1 MIKCGFMSERG
12 TRFPGVQ
19 ASSNLPNQHGIVT
32 LQNQEFIAGLKAKF
46 AEHRIVFWHDPDKR
60 FLEELGN
67 LELDNVTLLNMADQ
81 SQLAVKKR
89 IEIDEPEQQFLLWFP
104 YDVPP
109 RELDWLLDIRLYST
123 EFHAD
128 FAAITL
134 NTLGIPQLGLREHIQ
149 HRKAFFSNSK
159 RLAAL
164 KGLVTEQEN
173 EASLDKKMVAVIAG
187 VKTAKTE
194 EILFSLI
201 TQYVNQ
207 QKDDDSDLENT
218 LAMLKRH
225 DLEDVLWAILN
236 QEMGYQAEHPS
247 LENLIL
253 KLFCTDLSAQA
264 DPQKREWLEKNVLT
278 TPSGRASALAFMV
291 TWRADRRYKEA
302 YDYCAQQMQDALRP
316 EDQYRLSSPYDL
328 HECETT
334 LSIEQ
339 TVIHALVTQLLEES
353 TTLDREAF
361 KKLLSERQS
370 KYWCQTR
377 QEYCAIYD
385 ALRQAERLL
394 NLRNRHID
402 GFHYQDSATF
412 WKAYC
417 EELFRFD
424 QAYRLFNEYALLVH
438 SKGAMILKS
447 LDDYIEALY
456 SNWYLAELSR
466 SWNKVLEAENRMQE
480 WRIAGVPRQQNF
492 YNEVVKPQFNNQQ
505 IKRVFVI
512 ISDAL
517 RYEVAEELGNQINT
531 EKRFTAEL
539 RSQLGVLPSYTQ
551 LGMAALLPHDEMC
564 YQPGNGDIVY
574 ADGLSTSGTPNRDSI
589 LKKYKG
595 MAVKSDDLLKWKNQ
609 EGRDLI
615 RDYEVVYIW
624 HNTIDAMGD
633 SASTEEKTFEA
644 CRNAVVELKDLV
656 TRVINRL
663 HGTRIIVTADHGFL
677 FQQQPLSGQDKTTL
691 QIKPDNTIKNHKRFI
706 IGHQL
711 PADDFCWKGKVA
723 DTAGVSDNSEF
734 LIPKGIQRFHF
745 SGGARFVHGGAMLQE
760 VCVPVLQVKAL
771 QKTAAEKQPQRR
783 PVDIVNYHPLI
794 KLVNN
799 IDKVSLLQ
807 THPVGELYEPRTL
820 NIFIVDN
827 ANNVV
832 SGKERICFD
841 SDNNTME
848 KRVRDVTLKLIG
860 ANFNRRNEYWLI
872 LEDAQTETG
881 YQKYP
886 VIIDLAFQDDFF

>member
-1 MIKCGFMSERG
+1 M
-12 TRFPGVQ
+12 
-19 ASSNLPNQHGIVT
+19 
-32 LQNQEFIAGLKAKF
+32 QNQEFIAGLKAKF

-67 LELDNVTLLNMADQ
+67 LELENVTLLDMTDQ

-104 YDVPP
+104 HDVPTK
-109 RELDWLLDIRLYST
+109 EFDWLLDIRLYST

-149 HRKAFFSNSK
+149 RRKAFFSTK
-159 RLAAL
+159 RLSAL

-173 EASLDKKMVAVIAG
+173 EASLNKKMVAVIAG

-225 DLEDVLWAILN
+225 DLDSVLWDILN

-339 TVIHALVTQLLEES
+339 TIIHALVTQLLEES

-370 KYWCQTR
+370 KYWCQT
-377 QEYCAIYD
+377 QPEYYAIYD

-480 WRIAGVPRQQNF
+480 WLIAGIPRQQNF
-492 YNEVVKPQFNNQQ
+492 YNEVVKPQFNNPQ

-551 LGMAALLPHDEMC
+551 LGMAALLPHDEIC

-574 ADGLSTSGTPNRDSI
+574 ADGLSTSGTPNRDTI

-609 EGRDLI
+609 QGRDLI
-615 RDYEVVYIW
+615 RDYEIVYIW

-783 PVDIVNYHPLI
+783 PVDIVKHHPLI

-807 THPVGELYEPRTL
+807 TDPVGELFEPRTL

-841 SDNNTME
+841 SDNDAME
-848 KRVRDVTLKLIG
+848 KRIRDVTLKLIG

>member
-1 MIKCGFMSERG
+1 M
-12 TRFPGVQ
+12 
-19 ASSNLPNQHGIVT
+19 
-32 LQNQEFIAGLKAKF
+32 QNQEFIAGLKAKF

-67 LELDNVTLLNMADQ
+67 LELENVTLLDMTDQ

-104 YDVPP
+104 HDAPP
-109 RELDWLLDIRLYST
+109 KEFDWLLDIRLYST

-149 HRKAFFSNSK
+149 RRKAFFSIK
-159 RLAAL
+159 RLSAL

-201 TQYVNQ
+201 TQYINQ

-225 DLEDVLWAILN
+225 DLEGVLWDILN
-236 QEMGYQAEHPS
+236 QEMGYQAEHPT

-264 DPQKREWLEKNVLT
+264 DPQKREWLEKNVLV

-339 TVIHALVTQLLEES
+339 TIIHALVTQLLEES

-466 SWNKVLEAENRMQE
+466 SWNKVLETENRMQE

-492 YNEVVKPQFNNQQ
+492 YNEVVKPQFNNPQ

-551 LGMAALLPHDEMC
+551 LGMAALLPHDEIC
-564 YQPGNGDIVY
+564 YQAGNGDIVY
-574 ADGLSTSGTPNRDSI
+574 ADGLSTSGTPNRDTI

-609 EGRDLI
+609 QGRDLI

-783 PVDIVNYHPLI
+783 PVDIVKHHPLI

-807 THPVGELYEPRTL
+807 TDPVGELFEPRTL

-841 SDNNTME
+841 SDNDAME
-848 KRVRDVTLKLIG
+848 KRIRDVTLKLIG

>member
-1 MIKCGFMSERG
+1 M
-12 TRFPGVQ
+12 
-19 ASSNLPNQHGIVT
+19 T

-60 FLEELGN
+60 FLEELDN
-67 LELDNVTLLNMADQ
+67 LELENVTLLDMTDQ

-104 YDVPP
+104 HDAPP
-109 RELDWLLDIRLYST
+109 KEFDWLLDIRLYST

-149 HRKAFFSNSK
+149 LRKAFFSTK
-159 RLAAL
+159 RLSAL

-225 DLEDVLWAILN
+225 DLEGVLWDILN
-236 QEMGYQAEHPS
+236 QEMGYQAEHPT

-264 DPQKREWLEKNVLT
+264 DPQKREWLEKNVLA

-339 TVIHALVTQLLEES
+339 TIIHALVTQLLEES

-466 SWNKVLEAENRMQE
+466 SWNKVLETENRMQE

-492 YNEVVKPQFNNQQ
+492 YNEVVKPQFNNPQ

-551 LGMAALLPHDEMC
+551 LGMAALLPHDEIC
-564 YQPGNGDIVY
+564 YQPGSGDIVY
-574 ADGLSTSGTPNRDSI
+574 ADGLSTSGTPNRDTI

-609 EGRDLI
+609 QGRDLI

-783 PVDIVNYHPLI
+783 PVDIVKHHPLI

>member
-1 MIKCGFMSERG
+1 M
-12 TRFPGVQ
+12 
-19 ASSNLPNQHGIVT
+19 T

-60 FLEELGN
+60 FLEELDN
-67 LELDNVTLLNMADQ
+67 LELENVTLLDMTDQ

-104 YDVPP
+104 HDAPP
-109 RELDWLLDIRLYST
+109 KEFDWLLDIRLYST

-149 HRKAFFSNSK
+149 RRKAFFSTK
-159 RLAAL
+159 RLSAL

-225 DLEDVLWAILN
+225 DLEGVLWDILN
-236 QEMGYQAEHPS
+236 QEMGYQAEHPT

-264 DPQKREWLEKNVLT
+264 DPQKREWLEKNVLA

-339 TVIHALVTQLLEES
+339 TIIHALVTQLLEES

-412 WKAYC
+412 WNAYC

-466 SWNKVLEAENRMQE
+466 SWNKVLETENRMQE

-492 YNEVVKPQFNNQQ
+492 YNEVVKPQFNNPQ

-551 LGMAALLPHDEMC
+551 LGMAALLPHDEIC
-564 YQPGNGDIVY
+564 YQPGSGDIVY
-574 ADGLSTSGTPNRDSI
+574 ADGLSTSGTPNRDTI

-609 EGRDLI
+609 QGRDLI

-783 PVDIVNYHPLI
+783 PVDIVKHHPLI

>member
-1 MIKCGFMSERG
+1 M
-12 TRFPGVQ
+12 
-19 ASSNLPNQHGIVT
+19 
-32 LQNQEFIAGLKAKF
+32 QNQEFIAGLKAKF

-480 WRIAGVPRQQNF
+480 WRIAGIPRQQNF
-492 YNEVVKPQFNNQQ
+492 YNEVVKPQFNNPQ

-551 LGMAALLPHDEMC
+551 LGMAALLPHDEIC

-574 ADGLSTSGTPNRDSI
+574 ADGLSTSGTPNRDTI

-609 EGRDLI
+609 QGRDLI
-615 RDYEVVYIW
+615 RDYEIVYIW

>member
-1 MIKCGFMSERG
+1 M
-12 TRFPGVQ
+12 
-19 ASSNLPNQHGIVT
+19 T

-60 FLEELGN
+60 FLEELDN
-67 LELDNVTLLNMADQ
+67 LELENVTLLDMTDQ

-104 YDVPP
+104 HDAPP
-109 RELDWLLDIRLYST
+109 KEFDWLLDIRLYST

-149 HRKAFFSNSK
+149 RRKAFFSTK
-159 RLAAL
+159 RLSAL

-225 DLEDVLWAILN
+225 DLEGVLWDILN
-236 QEMGYQAEHPS
+236 QEMGYQAEHPT

-253 KLFCTDLSAQA
+253 KLFCTDLSVQA
-264 DPQKREWLEKNVLT
+264 DPQKREWLEKNVLA

-339 TVIHALVTQLLEES
+339 TIIHALVTQLLEES

-466 SWNKVLEAENRMQE
+466 SWNKVLETENRMQE

-492 YNEVVKPQFNNQQ
+492 YNEVVKPQFNNPQ

-551 LGMAALLPHDEMC
+551 LGMAALLPHDEIC
-564 YQPGNGDIVY
+564 YQPGSGDIVY
-574 ADGLSTSGTPNRDSI
+574 ADGLSTSGTPNRDTI

-609 EGRDLI
+609 QGRDLI

-783 PVDIVNYHPLI
+783 PVDIVKHHPLI

>member
-1 MIKCGFMSERG
+1 M
-12 TRFPGVQ
+12 
-19 ASSNLPNQHGIVT
+19 
-32 LQNQEFIAGLKAKF
+32 QNQEFIAGLKAKF

-60 FLEELGN
+60 FLEELDN
-67 LELDNVTLLNMADQ
+67 LELENDTLLDMTAQ

-104 YDVPP
+104 HDAPP
-109 RELDWLLDIRLYST
+109 KEFDWLLDIRLYST

-149 HRKAFFSNSK
+149 RRKAFFSTK
-159 RLAAL
+159 RLSAL

-225 DLEDVLWAILN
+225 DLEGVLWDILN
-236 QEMGYQAEHPS
+236 QEMGYQAEHPT

-264 DPQKREWLEKNVLT
+264 DPQKREWLEKNVLA

-339 TVIHALVTQLLEES
+339 TIIHALVTQLLEES

-466 SWNKVLEAENRMQE
+466 SWNKVLETENRMQE

-492 YNEVVKPQFNNQQ
+492 YNEVVKPQFNNPQ

-551 LGMAALLPHDEMC
+551 LGMAALLPHDEIC
-564 YQPGNGDIVY
+564 YQPGSGDIVY
-574 ADGLSTSGTPNRDSI
+574 ADGLSTSGTPNRDTI

-609 EGRDLI
+609 QGRDLI

-783 PVDIVNYHPLI
+783 PVDIVKHHPLI

>member
-1 MIKCGFMSERG
+1 MPERG

-19 ASSNLPNQHGIVT
+19 ASSNIQNQHGIVT

-60 FLEELGN
+60 FLEELDN
-67 LELDNVTLLNMADQ
+67 LELENVTLLDMTDQ

-104 YDVPP
+104 HDVPP
-109 RELDWLLDIRLYST
+109 KEFDWLLDIRLYST

-149 HRKAFFSNSK
+149 RRKAFFSTK
-159 RLAAL
+159 RLSAL

-225 DLEDVLWAILN
+225 DLEGVLWDILN

-291 TWRADRRYKEA
+291 TWRADRRYKDA

-339 TVIHALVTQLLEES
+339 TIIHALVTQLLEES

-377 QEYCAIYD
+377 QEYYAIYD

-402 GFHYQDSATF
+402 GFHYKDSATF

-480 WRIAGVPRQQNF
+480 WRIADVPRQQNF
-492 YNEVVKPQFNNQQ
+492 YNEVVKPQFNNPQ

-551 LGMAALLPHDEMC
+551 LGMAALLPHDEIC

-574 ADGLSTSGTPNRDSI
+574 ADGLSTSGTPNRDTI

-609 EGRDLI
+609 QGRDLI

>member
-1 MIKCGFMSERG
+1 M
-12 TRFPGVQ
+12 
-19 ASSNLPNQHGIVT
+19 
-32 LQNQEFIAGLKAKF
+32 QNQEFIAGLKAKF

-60 FLEELGN
+60 FLEELDN
-67 LELDNVTLLNMADQ
+67 LELENVTLLDMTDQ

-104 YDVPP
+104 HDAPP
-109 RELDWLLDIRLYST
+109 KEFDWLLDIRLYST

-149 HRKAFFSNSK
+149 RRKAFFSTK
-159 RLAAL
+159 RLSAL

-225 DLEDVLWAILN
+225 DLEGVLWDILN
-236 QEMGYQAEHPS
+236 QEMGYQAEHPT

-264 DPQKREWLEKNVLT
+264 DPQKREWLEKNVLA

-339 TVIHALVTQLLEES
+339 TIIHALVTQLLEES

-438 SKGAMILKS
+438 SKGAMSLKS

-466 SWNKVLEAENRMQE
+466 SWNKVLETENRMQE

-492 YNEVVKPQFNNQQ
+492 YNEVVKPQFNNPQ

-551 LGMAALLPHDEMC
+551 LGMAALLPHDEIC
-564 YQPGNGDIVY
+564 YQPGSGDIVY
-574 ADGLSTSGTPNRDSI
+574 ADGLSTSGTPNRDTI

-609 EGRDLI
+609 QGRDLI

-783 PVDIVNYHPLI
+783 PVDIVKHHPLI

>member
-1 MIKCGFMSERG
+1 M
-12 TRFPGVQ
+12 
-19 ASSNLPNQHGIVT
+19 
-32 LQNQEFIAGLKAKF
+32 QNQEFIAGLKAKF

-60 FLEELGN
+60 FLEELDN
-67 LELDNVTLLNMADQ
+67 LELENVTLLDMTDQ

-104 YDVPP
+104 HDAPP
-109 RELDWLLDIRLYST
+109 KEFDWLLDIRLYST

-149 HRKAFFSNSK
+149 RRKAFFSTK
-159 RLAAL
+159 RLSAL

-225 DLEDVLWAILN
+225 DLEGVLWDILN
-236 QEMGYQAEHPS
+236 QEMGYQAEHPT

-264 DPQKREWLEKNVLT
+264 DPQKREWLEKNVLA

-339 TVIHALVTQLLEES
+339 TIIHALVTQLLEES

-466 SWNKVLEAENRMQE
+466 SWNKVLETENRMQE

-492 YNEVVKPQFNNQQ
+492 YNEVVKPQFNNPQ

-551 LGMAALLPHDEMC
+551 LGMAALLPHDEIC
-564 YQPGNGDIVY
+564 YQPGSGDIVY
-574 ADGLSTSGTPNRDSI
+574 ADGLSTSGTPNRDTI

-609 EGRDLI
+609 QGRDLI

-783 PVDIVNYHPLI
+783 PVDIVKHHPLI

-848 KRVRDVTLKLIG
+848 KRVRDVMLKLIG

>member
-1 MIKCGFMSERG
+1 M
-12 TRFPGVQ
+12 
-19 ASSNLPNQHGIVT
+19 T

-60 FLEELGN
+60 FLEELDN
-67 LELDNVTLLNMADQ
+67 LELENVTLLDMTDQ

-104 YDVPP
+104 HDAPP
-109 RELDWLLDIRLYST
+109 KEFDWLLDIRLYST

-149 HRKAFFSNSK
+149 RRKAFFSTK
-159 RLAAL
+159 RLSAL

-225 DLEDVLWAILN
+225 DLEGVLWDILN
-236 QEMGYQAEHPS
+236 QEMGYQAEHPT

-264 DPQKREWLEKNVLT
+264 DPQKREWLEKNVLA

-339 TVIHALVTQLLEES
+339 TIIHALVTQLLEES

-466 SWNKVLEAENRMQE
+466 SWNKVLETENRMQE

-492 YNEVVKPQFNNQQ
+492 YNEVVKPQFNNPQ

-551 LGMAALLPHDEMC
+551 LGMAALLPHDEIC
-564 YQPGNGDIVY
+564 YQPGSGDIVY
-574 ADGLSTSGTPNRDSI
+574 ADGLSTSGTPNRDTI

-609 EGRDLI
+609 QGRDLI

-723 DTAGVSDNSEF
+723 DTAGVSDSSEF

-783 PVDIVNYHPLI
+783 PVDIVKHHPLI

-807 THPVGELYEPRTL
+807 TDPVGELFEPRTL

-841 SDNNTME
+841 SDNDAME
-848 KRVRDVTLKLIG
+848 KRIRDVTLKLIG

-881 YQKYP
+881 YQKYS

>member
-1 MIKCGFMSERG
+1 M
-12 TRFPGVQ
+12 
-19 ASSNLPNQHGIVT
+19 T

-60 FLEELGN
+60 FLEELDN
-67 LELDNVTLLNMADQ
+67 LELENVTLLDMTDQ

-104 YDVPP
+104 HDAPP
-109 RELDWLLDIRLYST
+109 KEFDWLLDIRLYST

-149 HRKAFFSNSK
+149 RRKAFFSTK
-159 RLAAL
+159 RLSAL

-225 DLEDVLWAILN
+225 DLEGVLWDILN
-236 QEMGYQAEHPS
+236 QEMGYQAEHPT

-264 DPQKREWLEKNVLT
+264 DPQKREWLEKNVLA

-339 TVIHALVTQLLEES
+339 TIIHALVTQLLEES

-466 SWNKVLEAENRMQE
+466 SWNKVLETENRMQE

-492 YNEVVKPQFNNQQ
+492 YNEVVKPQFNNPQ

-551 LGMAALLPHDEMC
+551 LGMAALLPHDEIC
-564 YQPGNGDIVY
+564 YQPGSGDIVY
-574 ADGLSTSGTPNRDSI
+574 ADGLSTSGTPNRDTI

-609 EGRDLI
+609 QGRDLI

-644 CRNAVVELKDLV
+644 CRNAVVELEDLV

-783 PVDIVNYHPLI
+783 PVDIVKHHPLI

>member
-1 MIKCGFMSERG
+1 M
-12 TRFPGVQ
+12 
-19 ASSNLPNQHGIVT
+19 T

-60 FLEELGN
+60 FLEELDN
-67 LELDNVTLLNMADQ
+67 LELENVTLLDMTDQ

-104 YDVPP
+104 HDAPP
-109 RELDWLLDIRLYST
+109 KEFDWLLDIRLYST
-123 EFHAD
+123 VFHAD

-149 HRKAFFSNSK
+149 RRKAFFSTK
-159 RLAAL
+159 RLSAL

-225 DLEDVLWAILN
+225 DLEGVLWDILN
-236 QEMGYQAEHPS
+236 QEMGYQAEHPT

-264 DPQKREWLEKNVLT
+264 DPQKREWLEKNVLA

-339 TVIHALVTQLLEES
+339 TIIHALVTQLLEES

-466 SWNKVLEAENRMQE
+466 SWNKVLETENRMQE

-492 YNEVVKPQFNNQQ
+492 YNEVVKPQFNNPQ

-551 LGMAALLPHDEMC
+551 LGMAALLPHDEIC
-564 YQPGNGDIVY
+564 YQPGSGDIVY
-574 ADGLSTSGTPNRDSI
+574 ADGLSTSGTPNRDTI

-609 EGRDLI
+609 QGRDLI

-783 PVDIVNYHPLI
+783 PVDIVKHHPLI

>member
-1 MIKCGFMSERG
+1 M
-12 TRFPGVQ
+12 
-19 ASSNLPNQHGIVT
+19 T

-60 FLEELGN
+60 FLEELDN
-67 LELDNVTLLNMADQ
+67 LELENVTLLDMTDQ

-104 YDVPP
+104 HDAPP
-109 RELDWLLDIRLYST
+109 KEFDWLLDIRLYST

-149 HRKAFFSNSK
+149 RRKAFFSTK
-159 RLAAL
+159 RLSAL

-225 DLEDVLWAILN
+225 DLEGVLWDILN
-236 QEMGYQAEHPS
+236 QEMGYQAEHPT

-264 DPQKREWLEKNVLT
+264 DPQKREWLEKNVLA

-339 TVIHALVTQLLEES
+339 TIIHALVTQLLEES
-353 TTLDREAF
+353 TTLDCEAF

-466 SWNKVLEAENRMQE
+466 SWNKVLETENRMQE

-492 YNEVVKPQFNNQQ
+492 YNEVVKPQFNNPQ

-551 LGMAALLPHDEMC
+551 LGMAALLPHDEIC
-564 YQPGNGDIVY
+564 YQPGSGDIVY
-574 ADGLSTSGTPNRDSI
+574 ADGLSTSGTPNRDTI

-609 EGRDLI
+609 QGRDLI

-723 DTAGVSDNSEF
+723 DTAGVSDSSEF

-783 PVDIVNYHPLI
+783 PVDIVKHHPLI

-807 THPVGELYEPRTL
+807 TDPVGELFEPRTL

-841 SDNNTME
+841 SDNDAME
-848 KRVRDVTLKLIG
+848 KRIRDVTLKLIG

>member
-1 MIKCGFMSERG
+1 M
-12 TRFPGVQ
+12 
-19 ASSNLPNQHGIVT
+19 
-32 LQNQEFIAGLKAKF
+32 QNQEFIAGLKAKF

-60 FLEELGN
+60 FLEELDN
-67 LELDNVTLLNMADQ
+67 LELENVTLLDMTDQ

-104 YDVPP
+104 HDAPP
-109 RELDWLLDIRLYST
+109 KEFDWLLDIRLYST

-149 HRKAFFSNSK
+149 RRKAFFSTK
-159 RLAAL
+159 RLSAL

-225 DLEDVLWAILN
+225 DLEGVLWDILN
-236 QEMGYQAEHPS
+236 QEMGYQAEHPT

-264 DPQKREWLEKNVLT
+264 DPQKREWLEKNVLA

-339 TVIHALVTQLLEES
+339 TIIHALVTQLLEES

-385 ALRQAERLL
+385 ALRQAEQLL

-466 SWNKVLEAENRMQE
+466 SWNKVLETENRMQE

-492 YNEVVKPQFNNQQ
+492 YNEVVKPQFNNPQ

-551 LGMAALLPHDEMC
+551 LGMAALLPHDEIC
-564 YQPGNGDIVY
+564 YQPGSGDIVY
-574 ADGLSTSGTPNRDSI
+574 ADGLSTSGTPNRDTI

-609 EGRDLI
+609 QGRDLI

-783 PVDIVNYHPLI
+783 PVDIVKHHPLI

>member
-1 MIKCGFMSERG
+1 M
-12 TRFPGVQ
+12 
-19 ASSNLPNQHGIVT
+19 
-32 LQNQEFIAGLKAKF
+32 QNQEFIAGLKAKF

-60 FLEELGN
+60 FLEELDN
-67 LELDNVTLLNMADQ
+67 LELENVTLLDMTDQ

-104 YDVPP
+104 HDAPP
-109 RELDWLLDIRLYST
+109 KEFDWLLDIRLYST

-149 HRKAFFSNSK
+149 RRKAFFSTK
-159 RLAAL
+159 RLSAL

-225 DLEDVLWAILN
+225 DLEGVLWDILN
-236 QEMGYQAEHPS
+236 QEMGYQAEHPT

-264 DPQKREWLEKNVLT
+264 DPQKREWLEKNVLA

-339 TVIHALVTQLLEES
+339 TIIHALVTQLLEES

-438 SKGAMILKS
+438 SKGAMILKI

-466 SWNKVLEAENRMQE
+466 SWNKVLETENRMQE

-492 YNEVVKPQFNNQQ
+492 YNEVVKPQFNNPQ

-551 LGMAALLPHDEMC
+551 LGMAALLPHDEIC
-564 YQPGNGDIVY
+564 YQPGSGDIVY
-574 ADGLSTSGTPNRDSI
+574 ADGLSTSGTPNRDTI

-609 EGRDLI
+609 QGRDLI

-783 PVDIVNYHPLI
+783 PVDIVKHHPLI

>member
-1 MIKCGFMSERG
+1 
-12 TRFPGVQ
+12 
-19 ASSNLPNQHGIVT
+19 
-32 LQNQEFIAGLKAKF
+32 F

-60 FLEELGN
+60 FLEELDN
-67 LELDNVTLLNMADQ
+67 LELENVTLLDMTDQ

-104 YDVPP
+104 HDAPP
-109 RELDWLLDIRLYST
+109 KEFDWLLDIRLYST

-149 HRKAFFSNSK
+149 RRKAFFSTK
-159 RLAAL
+159 RLSAL

-225 DLEDVLWAILN
+225 DLEGVLWDILN
-236 QEMGYQAEHPS
+236 QEMGYQAEHPT

-264 DPQKREWLEKNVLT
+264 DPQKREWLEKNVLA

-339 TVIHALVTQLLEES
+339 TIIHALVTQLLEES

-466 SWNKVLEAENRMQE
+466 SWNKVLETENRMQE

-492 YNEVVKPQFNNQQ
+492 YNEVVKPQFNNPQ

-551 LGMAALLPHDEMC
+551 LGMAALLPHDEIC
-564 YQPGNGDIVY
+564 YQPGSGDIVY
-574 ADGLSTSGTPNRDSI
+574 ADGLSTSGTPNRDTI

-609 EGRDLI
+609 QGRDLI

-783 PVDIVNYHPLI
+783 PVDIVKHHPLI

-860 ANFNRRNEYWLI
+860 
-872 LEDAQTETG
+872 
-881 YQKYP
+881 
-886 VIIDLAFQDDFF
+886 

>member
-1 MIKCGFMSERG
+1 M
-12 TRFPGVQ
+12 
-19 ASSNLPNQHGIVT
+19 T

-60 FLEELGN
+60 FLEELDN
-67 LELDNVTLLNMADQ
+67 LELENVTLLDMTDQ

-104 YDVPP
+104 HDAPP
-109 RELDWLLDIRLYST
+109 KEFDWLLDIRLYST

-149 HRKAFFSNSK
+149 RRKAFFSTK
-159 RLAAL
+159 RLSAL

-225 DLEDVLWAILN
+225 DLEGVLWDILN
-236 QEMGYQAEHPS
+236 QEMGYQAEHPT

-264 DPQKREWLEKNVLT
+264 DPQKREWLEKNVLA

-339 TVIHALVTQLLEES
+339 TIIHALVTQLLEES

-466 SWNKVLEAENRMQE
+466 SWNKVLETENRMQE

-492 YNEVVKPQFNNQQ
+492 YNEVVKPQFNNPQ

-517 RYEVAEELGNQINT
+517 RYEVAEELGNQIDT

-551 LGMAALLPHDEMC
+551 LGMAALLPHDEIC
-564 YQPGNGDIVY
+564 YQPGSGDIVY
-574 ADGLSTSGTPNRDSI
+574 ADGLSTSGTPNRDTI

-609 EGRDLI
+609 QGRDLI

-783 PVDIVNYHPLI
+783 PVDIVKHHPLI

>member
-1 MIKCGFMSERG
+1 M
-12 TRFPGVQ
+12 
-19 ASSNLPNQHGIVT
+19 T
-32 LQNQEFIAGLKAKF
+32 LQNQEVIAGLKAKF

-60 FLEELGN
+60 FLEELDN
-67 LELDNVTLLNMADQ
+67 LELENVTLLDMTDQ

-104 YDVPP
+104 HDAPP
-109 RELDWLLDIRLYST
+109 KEFDWLLDIRLYST

-149 HRKAFFSNSK
+149 RRKAFFSTK
-159 RLAAL
+159 RLSAL

-225 DLEDVLWAILN
+225 DLEGVLWDILN
-236 QEMGYQAEHPS
+236 QEMGYQAEHPT

-264 DPQKREWLEKNVLT
+264 DPQKREWLEKNVLA

-339 TVIHALVTQLLEES
+339 TIIHALVTQLLEES

-466 SWNKVLEAENRMQE
+466 SWNKVLETENRMQE

-492 YNEVVKPQFNNQQ
+492 YNEVVKPQFNNPQ

-551 LGMAALLPHDEMC
+551 LGMAALLPHDEIC
-564 YQPGNGDIVY
+564 YQPGSGDIVY
-574 ADGLSTSGTPNRDSI
+574 ADGLSTSGTPNRDTI

-609 EGRDLI
+609 QGRDLI

-783 PVDIVNYHPLI
+783 PVDIVKHHPLI

>member
-1 MIKCGFMSERG
+1 M
-12 TRFPGVQ
+12 
-19 ASSNLPNQHGIVT
+19 
-32 LQNQEFIAGLKAKF
+32 QNQEFIAGLKAKF

-60 FLEELGN
+60 FLEELDN
-67 LELDNVTLLNMADQ
+67 LELENVTLLDMTDQ

-104 YDVPP
+104 HDAPP
-109 RELDWLLDIRLYST
+109 KEFDWLLDIRLYST

-149 HRKAFFSNSK
+149 RRKAFFSTK
-159 RLAAL
+159 RLSAL

-225 DLEDVLWAILN
+225 DLEGVLWDILN
-236 QEMGYQAEHPS
+236 QEMGYQAEHPT

-264 DPQKREWLEKNVLT
+264 DPQKREWLEKNVLA

-339 TVIHALVTQLLEES
+339 TIIHALVTQLLEES

-466 SWNKVLEAENRMQE
+466 SWNKVLETENRMQE

-492 YNEVVKPQFNNQQ
+492 YNEVVKPQFNNPQ

-551 LGMAALLPHDEMC
+551 LGMAALLPHDEIC
-564 YQPGNGDIVY
+564 YQPGSGDIVY
-574 ADGLSTSGTPNRDSI
+574 ADGLSTSGTPNRDTI

-609 EGRDLI
+609 QGRDLI

-644 CRNAVVELKDLV
+644 CRNAVVELEDLV

-783 PVDIVNYHPLI
+783 PVDIVKHHPLI

>member
-1 MIKCGFMSERG
+1 
-12 TRFPGVQ
+12 
-19 ASSNLPNQHGIVT
+19 
-32 LQNQEFIAGLKAKF
+32 
-46 AEHRIVFWHDPDKR
+46 HDPDKR
-60 FLEELGN
+60 FLEELDN
-67 LELDNVTLLNMADQ
+67 LELENVTLLDMTDQ

-104 YDVPP
+104 HDAPP
-109 RELDWLLDIRLYST
+109 KEFDWLLDIRLYST

-149 HRKAFFSNSK
+149 RRKAFFSTK
-159 RLAAL
+159 RLSAL

-225 DLEDVLWAILN
+225 DLEGVLWDILN
-236 QEMGYQAEHPS
+236 QEMGYQAEHPT

-264 DPQKREWLEKNVLT
+264 DPQKREWLEKNVLA

-339 TVIHALVTQLLEES
+339 TIIHALVTQLLEES

-466 SWNKVLEAENRMQE
+466 SWNKVLETENRMQE

-492 YNEVVKPQFNNQQ
+492 YNEVVKPQFNNPQ

-551 LGMAALLPHDEMC
+551 LGMAALLPHDEIC
-564 YQPGNGDIVY
+564 YQPGSGDIVY
-574 ADGLSTSGTPNRDSI
+574 ADGLSTSGTPNRDTI

-609 EGRDLI
+609 QGRDLI

-783 PVDIVNYHPLI
+783 PVDIVKHHPLI

>member
-1 MIKCGFMSERG
+1 M
-12 TRFPGVQ
+12 
-19 ASSNLPNQHGIVT
+19 T

-60 FLEELGN
+60 FLEELDN
-67 LELDNVTLLNMADQ
+67 LELENVTLLVLTDQ

-104 YDVPP
+104 HDAPP
-109 RELDWLLDIRLYST
+109 KEFDWLLDIRLYST

-149 HRKAFFSNSK
+149 RRKAFFSTK
-159 RLAAL
+159 RLSAL

-225 DLEDVLWAILN
+225 DLEGVLWDILN
-236 QEMGYQAEHPS
+236 QEMGYQAEHPT

-264 DPQKREWLEKNVLT
+264 DPQKREWLEKNVLA

-339 TVIHALVTQLLEES
+339 TIIHALVTQLLEES

-466 SWNKVLEAENRMQE
+466 SWNKVLETENRMQE

-492 YNEVVKPQFNNQQ
+492 YNEVVKPQFNNPQ

-551 LGMAALLPHDEMC
+551 LGMAALLPHDEIC
-564 YQPGNGDIVY
+564 YQPGSGDIVY
-574 ADGLSTSGTPNRDSI
+574 ADGLSTSGTPNRDTI

-609 EGRDLI
+609 QGRDLI

-783 PVDIVNYHPLI
+783 PVDIVKHHPLI

>member
-1 MIKCGFMSERG
+1 M
-12 TRFPGVQ
+12 
-19 ASSNLPNQHGIVT
+19 T

-60 FLEELGN
+60 FLEELDN
-67 LELDNVTLLNMADQ
+67 LELENVTLLDMTDQ

-104 YDVPP
+104 HDAPP
-109 RELDWLLDIRLYST
+109 KEFDWLLDIRLYST

-149 HRKAFFSNSK
+149 HRKAFFSTK
-159 RLAAL
+159 RLSAL

-225 DLEDVLWAILN
+225 DLEGVLWDILN
-236 QEMGYQAEHPS
+236 QEMGYQAEHPT

-264 DPQKREWLEKNVLT
+264 DPQKREWLEKNVLA

-339 TVIHALVTQLLEES
+339 TIIHALVTQLLEES

-466 SWNKVLEAENRMQE
+466 SWNKVLETENRMQE

-492 YNEVVKPQFNNQQ
+492 YNEVVKPQFNNPQ

-551 LGMAALLPHDEMC
+551 LGMAALLPHDEIC
-564 YQPGNGDIVY
+564 YQPGSGDIVY
-574 ADGLSTSGTPNRDSI
+574 ADGLSTSGTPNRDTI

-609 EGRDLI
+609 QGRDLI

-783 PVDIVNYHPLI
+783 PVDIVKHHPLI

>member
-1 MIKCGFMSERG
+1 M
-12 TRFPGVQ
+12 
-19 ASSNLPNQHGIVT
+19 T

-60 FLEELGN
+60 FLEELDN
-67 LELDNVTLLNMADQ
+67 LELENVTLLDMTDQ

-104 YDVPP
+104 HDAPP
-109 RELDWLLDIRLYST
+109 KEFDWLLDIRLYST

-149 HRKAFFSNSK
+149 RRKAFFSTK
-159 RLAAL
+159 RLSAL

-225 DLEDVLWAILN
+225 DLEGVLWDILN
-236 QEMGYQAEHPS
+236 QEMGYQAEHPT

-264 DPQKREWLEKNVLT
+264 DPQKREWLEKNVLA

-339 TVIHALVTQLLEES
+339 TIIHALVTQLLEES

-466 SWNKVLEAENRMQE
+466 SWNKVLETENRMQE

-492 YNEVVKPQFNNQQ
+492 YNEVVKPQFNNPQ

-551 LGMAALLPHDEMC
+551 LGMAALLPHDEIC
-564 YQPGNGDIVY
+564 YQPGSGDIVY
-574 ADGLSTSGTPNRDSI
+574 ADGLSTSGTPNRDTI

-609 EGRDLI
+609 QGRDLI
-615 RDYEVVYIW
+615 RNYEVVYIW

-783 PVDIVNYHPLI
+783 PVDIVKHHPLI

>member
-1 MIKCGFMSERG
+1 M
-12 TRFPGVQ
+12 
-19 ASSNLPNQHGIVT
+19 T

-60 FLEELGN
+60 FLEELDN
-67 LELDNVTLLNMADQ
+67 LELENVTLLDMTDQ

-104 YDVPP
+104 HDAPP
-109 RELDWLLDIRLYST
+109 KEFDWLLDIRLYST

-149 HRKAFFSNSK
+149 RRKAFFSTK
-159 RLAAL
+159 RLSAL

-225 DLEDVLWAILN
+225 DLEGVLWDILN
-236 QEMGYQAEHPS
+236 QEMGYQAEHPT

-264 DPQKREWLEKNVLT
+264 DPQKREWLEKNVLA

-291 TWRADRRYKEA
+291 TGRADRRYKEA

-339 TVIHALVTQLLEES
+339 TIIHALVTQLLEES

-466 SWNKVLEAENRMQE
+466 SWNKVLETENRMQE

-492 YNEVVKPQFNNQQ
+492 YNEVVKPQFNNPQ

-551 LGMAALLPHDEMC
+551 LGMAALLPHDEIC
-564 YQPGNGDIVY
+564 YQPGSGDIVY
-574 ADGLSTSGTPNRDSI
+574 ADGLSTSGTPNRDTI

-609 EGRDLI
+609 QGRDLI

-783 PVDIVNYHPLI
+783 PVDIVKHHPLI

>member
-1 MIKCGFMSERG
+1 M
-12 TRFPGVQ
+12 
-19 ASSNLPNQHGIVT
+19 T

-60 FLEELGN
+60 FLEELDN
-67 LELDNVTLLNMADQ
+67 LELENVTLLDMTDQ

-104 YDVPP
+104 HDAPP
-109 RELDWLLDIRLYST
+109 KEFDWLLDIRLYST

-149 HRKAFFSNSK
+149 RRKAFFSTK
-159 RLAAL
+159 RLSAL

-225 DLEDVLWAILN
+225 DLEGVLWDILN
-236 QEMGYQAEHPS
+236 QEMGYQAEHPT

-264 DPQKREWLEKNVLT
+264 DPQKREWLEKNVLA

-339 TVIHALVTQLLEES
+339 TIIHALVTQLLEES

-466 SWNKVLEAENRMQE
+466 SWNKVLETENRMQE

-492 YNEVVKPQFNNQQ
+492 YNEVVKPQFNNPQ

-551 LGMAALLPHDEMC
+551 LGMAALLPHDEIC
-564 YQPGNGDIVY
+564 YQPGSGDIVY
-574 ADGLSTSGTPNRDSI
+574 ADGLSTSGTPNRDTI

-609 EGRDLI
+609 QGRDLI

-624 HNTIDAMGD
+624 HNTIEAMGD

-783 PVDIVNYHPLI
+783 PVDIVKHHPLI

>member
-1 MIKCGFMSERG
+1 M
-12 TRFPGVQ
+12 
-19 ASSNLPNQHGIVT
+19 
-32 LQNQEFIAGLKAKF
+32 QNQEFIAGLKAKF

-60 FLEELGN
+60 FLEELDN
-67 LELDNVTLLNMADQ
+67 LELENVTLLDMTDQ

-104 YDVPP
+104 HDAPP
-109 RELDWLLDIRLYST
+109 KEFDWLLDIRLYST

-149 HRKAFFSNSK
+149 RRKAFFSTK
-159 RLAAL
+159 RLSAL

-225 DLEDVLWAILN
+225 DLEGVLWDILN
-236 QEMGYQAEHPS
+236 QEMGYQAEHPT

-264 DPQKREWLEKNVLT
+264 DPQKREWLEKNVLA

-339 TVIHALVTQLLEES
+339 TIIHALVTQLLEES

-466 SWNKVLEAENRMQE
+466 SWNKVLETENRMQE

-492 YNEVVKPQFNNQQ
+492 YNEVVKPQFNNPQ

-551 LGMAALLPHDEMC
+551 LGMAALLPHDEIC
-564 YQPGNGDIVY
+564 YQPGSGDIVY
-574 ADGLSTSGTPNRDSI
+574 ADGLSTSGTPNRDTI

-609 EGRDLI
+609 QGRDLI

-691 QIKPDNTIKNHKRFI
+691 QIKPDNTIKNHKHFI

-783 PVDIVNYHPLI
+783 PVDIVKHHPLI

>member
-1 MIKCGFMSERG
+1 M
-12 TRFPGVQ
+12 
-19 ASSNLPNQHGIVT
+19 T

-67 LELDNVTLLNMADQ
+67 LKLENVTLLDMTDQ

-104 YDVPP
+104 HDVPAK
-109 RELDWLLDIRLYST
+109 EFDWLLDIRLYSA

-134 NTLGIPQLGLREHIQ
+134 NTLGIPQPGLRDHIQ
-149 HRKAFFSNSK
+149 RRKAFFSPR
-159 RLAAL
+159 RLSAL

-194 EILFSLI
+194 EILFSLM

-207 QKDDDSDLENT
+207 QQDDDSDLENT
-218 LAMLKRH
+218 LALLKRH
-225 DLEDVLWAILN
+225 DLQGVLWGILN

-264 DPQKREWLEKNVLT
+264 DPHKSAWLEKNVLA

-291 TWRADRRYKEA
+291 TWRADRRYKDA

-328 HECETT
+328 HACETT

-339 TVIHALVTQLLEES
+339 TIIHALVTQLQEES

-361 KKLLSERQS
+361 KKLMSERQS

-377 QEYCAIYD
+377 QEYYAIYD

-466 SWNKVLEAENRMQE
+466 SWNKVLAAENRMQA
-480 WRIAGVPRQQNF
+480 WRIPGVPSQQNF
-492 YNEVVKPQFNNQQ
+492 YNEAVKPQFNNPQ

-517 RYEVAEELGNQINT
+517 RYEVAEELGNQIKT

-551 LGMAALLPHDEMC
+551 LGMAALLPHDEMG

-574 ADGLSTSGTPNRDSI
+574 ADGLSTSGTPNRNTI

-624 HNTIDAMGD
+624 HNTIDAIGD

-734 LIPKGIQRFHF
+734 MIPKGIQRFHF
-745 SGGARFVHGGAMLQE
+745 SGGARFVHGGATLQE

-771 QKTAAEKQPQRR
+771 QKTAADKQPQRR
-783 PVDIVNYHPLI
+783 PVDIVAYHPMI

-807 THPVGELYEPRTL
+807 THPVSELYETRIL
-820 NIFIVDN
+820 NIFIVDS
-827 ANNVV
+827 ANNMV
-832 SGKERICFD
+832 SSKERISFD
-841 SDNNTME
+841 SDNGTME

-860 ANFNRRNEYWLI
+860 ANFNRRNEYWLV

>member
-1 MIKCGFMSERG
+1 M
-12 TRFPGVQ
+12 
-19 ASSNLPNQHGIVT
+19 
-32 LQNQEFIAGLKAKF
+32 QNQEFIAGLKAKF

-60 FLEELGN
+60 FLEELDN
-67 LELDNVTLLNMADQ
+67 LELENVTLLDMTDQ

-104 YDVPP
+104 HDAPP
-109 RELDWLLDIRLYST
+109 KEFDWLLDIRLYST

-149 HRKAFFSNSK
+149 RRKAFFSTK
-159 RLAAL
+159 RLSAL

-225 DLEDVLWAILN
+225 DLEGVLWDILN
-236 QEMGYQAEHPS
+236 QEMGYQAEHPT

-264 DPQKREWLEKNVLT
+264 DPQKREWLEKNVLA
-278 TPSGRASALAFMV
+278 TPSSRASALAFMV

-339 TVIHALVTQLLEES
+339 TIIHALVTQLLEES

-466 SWNKVLEAENRMQE
+466 SWNKVLETENRMQE

-492 YNEVVKPQFNNQQ
+492 YNEVVKPQFNNPQ

-551 LGMAALLPHDEMC
+551 LGMAALLPHDEIC
-564 YQPGNGDIVY
+564 YQPGSGDIVY
-574 ADGLSTSGTPNRDSI
+574 ADGLSTSGTPNRDTI

-609 EGRDLI
+609 QGRDLI

-783 PVDIVNYHPLI
+783 PVDIVKHHPLI

>member
-1 MIKCGFMSERG
+1 M
-12 TRFPGVQ
+12 
-19 ASSNLPNQHGIVT
+19 T

-60 FLEELGN
+60 FLEELDN
-67 LELDNVTLLNMADQ
+67 LELENVTLLDMTDQ

-104 YDVPP
+104 HDASPK
-109 RELDWLLDIRLYST
+109 EFDWLLDIRLYST

-149 HRKAFFSNSK
+149 RRKAFFSTK
-159 RLAAL
+159 RLSAL

-225 DLEDVLWAILN
+225 DLEGVLWDILN
-236 QEMGYQAEHPS
+236 QEMGYQAEHPT

-264 DPQKREWLEKNVLT
+264 DPQKREWLEKNVLA

-339 TVIHALVTQLLEES
+339 TIIHALVTQLLEES

-466 SWNKVLEAENRMQE
+466 SWNKVLETENRMQE

-492 YNEVVKPQFNNQQ
+492 YNEVVKPQFNNPQ

-551 LGMAALLPHDEMC
+551 LGMAALLPHDEIC
-564 YQPGNGDIVY
+564 YQPGSGDIVY
-574 ADGLSTSGTPNRDSI
+574 ADGLSTSGTPNRDTI

-609 EGRDLI
+609 QGRDLI

-783 PVDIVNYHPLI
+783 PVDIVKHHPLI

>member
-1 MIKCGFMSERG
+1 M
-12 TRFPGVQ
+12 
-19 ASSNLPNQHGIVT
+19 T

-60 FLEELGN
+60 FLEELDN
-67 LELDNVTLLNMADQ
+67 LELENVTLLDMTDQ

-104 YDVPP
+104 HDAPP
-109 RELDWLLDIRLYST
+109 KELDWLLDIRLYST

-149 HRKAFFSNSK
+149 RRKAFFSIK
-159 RLAAL
+159 RLSAL

-201 TQYVNQ
+201 TQYINQ

-225 DLEDVLWAILN
+225 DLEGVLWDILN
-236 QEMGYQAEHPS
+236 QEMGYQAEHPT

-264 DPQKREWLEKNVLT
+264 DPQKREWLEKNVLA

-339 TVIHALVTQLLEES
+339 TIIHALVTQLLEES

-377 QEYCAIYD
+377 QEYCTIYD

-466 SWNKVLEAENRMQE
+466 SWNKVLETENRMQE

-492 YNEVVKPQFNNQQ
+492 YNEVVKPQFNNPQ

-551 LGMAALLPHDEMC
+551 LGMAALLPHDEIC
-564 YQPGNGDIVY
+564 YQPGSGDIVY
-574 ADGLSTSGTPNRDSI
+574 ADGLSTSGTPNRDTI

-609 EGRDLI
+609 QGRDLI

-820 NIFIVDN
+820 NIFIIDN

>member
-1 MIKCGFMSERG
+1 M
-12 TRFPGVQ
+12 
-19 ASSNLPNQHGIVT
+19 T

-60 FLEELGN
+60 FLEELDN
-67 LELDNVTLLNMADQ
+67 LELENVTLLDMTDQ

-104 YDVPP
+104 HDAPP
-109 RELDWLLDIRLYST
+109 KEFDWLLDIRLYST

-149 HRKAFFSNSK
+149 RRKAFFSTK
-159 RLAAL
+159 RLSAL

-225 DLEDVLWAILN
+225 DLEGVLWDILN
-236 QEMGYQAEHPS
+236 QEMGYQAEHPT

-264 DPQKREWLEKNVLT
+264 DPQKREWLEKNVLA

-339 TVIHALVTQLLEES
+339 TIIHALVTQLLEES

-466 SWNKVLEAENRMQE
+466 SWNKVLETENRMQE
-480 WRIAGVPRQQNF
+480 WRIAGVPRQKNF
-492 YNEVVKPQFNNQQ
+492 YNEVVKPQFNNPQ

-551 LGMAALLPHDEMC
+551 LGMAALLPHDEIC
-564 YQPGNGDIVY
+564 YQPGSGDIVY
-574 ADGLSTSGTPNRDSI
+574 ADGLSTSGTPNRDTI

-609 EGRDLI
+609 QGRDLI

-783 PVDIVNYHPLI
+783 PVDIVKHHPLI

>member
-1 MIKCGFMSERG
+1 M
-12 TRFPGVQ
+12 
-19 ASSNLPNQHGIVT
+19 T

-60 FLEELGN
+60 FLKELDN
-67 LELDNVTLLNMADQ
+67 LELENVTLLDMTDQ

-104 YDVPP
+104 HDAPP
-109 RELDWLLDIRLYST
+109 KEFDWLLDIRLYST

-149 HRKAFFSNSK
+149 RRKAFFSTK
-159 RLAAL
+159 RLSAL

-225 DLEDVLWAILN
+225 DLEGVLWDILN
-236 QEMGYQAEHPS
+236 QEMGYQAEHPT

-264 DPQKREWLEKNVLT
+264 DPQKREWLEKNVLA

-339 TVIHALVTQLLEES
+339 TIIHALVTQLLEES

-466 SWNKVLEAENRMQE
+466 SWNKVLETENRMQE

-492 YNEVVKPQFNNQQ
+492 YNEVVKPQFNNPQ

-551 LGMAALLPHDEMC
+551 LGMAALLPHDEIC
-564 YQPGNGDIVY
+564 YQPGSGDIVY
-574 ADGLSTSGTPNRDSI
+574 ADGLSTSGTPNRDTI

-609 EGRDLI
+609 QGRDLI

-783 PVDIVNYHPLI
+783 PVDIVKHHPLI

>member
-1 MIKCGFMSERG
+1 M
-12 TRFPGVQ
+12 
-19 ASSNLPNQHGIVT
+19 
-32 LQNQEFIAGLKAKF
+32 QNQEFIAGLKAKF

-60 FLEELGN
+60 FLEELDN
-67 LELDNVTLLNMADQ
+67 LELENVTLLDMTDQ

-104 YDVPP
+104 HDAPP
-109 RELDWLLDIRLYST
+109 KEFDWLLDIRLYST

-149 HRKAFFSNSK
+149 RRKAFFSTK
-159 RLAAL
+159 RLSAL

-207 QKDDDSDLENT
+207 QKDDDSDQENT

-225 DLEDVLWAILN
+225 DLEGVLWDILN
-236 QEMGYQAEHPS
+236 QEMGYQAEHPT

-264 DPQKREWLEKNVLT
+264 DPQKREWLEKNVLA

-339 TVIHALVTQLLEES
+339 TIIHALVTQLLEES

-466 SWNKVLEAENRMQE
+466 SWNKVLETENRMQE

-492 YNEVVKPQFNNQQ
+492 YNEVVKPQFNNPQ

-551 LGMAALLPHDEMC
+551 LGMAALLPHDEIC
-564 YQPGNGDIVY
+564 YQPGSGDIVY
-574 ADGLSTSGTPNRDSI
+574 ADGLSTSGTPNRDTI

-609 EGRDLI
+609 QGRDLI

-783 PVDIVNYHPLI
+783 PVDIVKHHPLI

>member
-1 MIKCGFMSERG
+1 M
-12 TRFPGVQ
+12 
-19 ASSNLPNQHGIVT
+19 T

-60 FLEELGN
+60 FLEELDN
-67 LELDNVTLLNMADQ
+67 LELENVTLLDMTDQ

-104 YDVPP
+104 HDAPP
-109 RELDWLLDIRLYST
+109 KEFDWLLDIRLYST

-149 HRKAFFSNSK
+149 RRKAFFSTK
-159 RLAAL
+159 RLSAL

-225 DLEDVLWAILN
+225 DLEGVLWDILN
-236 QEMGYQAEHPS
+236 QEMGYQAEHPT

-264 DPQKREWLEKNVLT
+264 DPQKREWLEKNVLA

-339 TVIHALVTQLLEES
+339 TIIHALVTQLLEES

-466 SWNKVLEAENRMQE
+466 SWNKVLETENRMQE

-492 YNEVVKPQFNNQQ
+492 YNEVVKPQFNNPQ

-551 LGMAALLPHDEMC
+551 LGMAALLPHDEIC
-564 YQPGNGDIVY
+564 YQPGSGDIVY
-574 ADGLSTSGTPNRDSI
+574 ADGLSTSGTPNRDTI

-609 EGRDLI
+609 QGRDLI

-734 LIPKGIQRFHF
+734 LIPKGIQRFYF

-783 PVDIVNYHPLI
+783 PVDIVKHHPLI

>member
-1 MIKCGFMSERG
+1 M
-12 TRFPGVQ
+12 
-19 ASSNLPNQHGIVT
+19 
-32 LQNQEFIAGLKAKF
+32 QNQEFIAGLKAKF

-60 FLEELGN
+60 FLEELDN
-67 LELDNVTLLNMADQ
+67 LELENVTLLDMTDQ

-104 YDVPP
+104 HDAPP
-109 RELDWLLDIRLYST
+109 KEFDWLLDIRLYST

-149 HRKAFFSNSK
+149 RRKAFFSTK
-159 RLAAL
+159 RLSAL

-225 DLEDVLWAILN
+225 DLEGVLWDILN
-236 QEMGYQAEHPS
+236 QEMGYQAEHPT

-264 DPQKREWLEKNVLT
+264 DPQKREWLEKNVLA

-339 TVIHALVTQLLEES
+339 TIIHALVTQLLEES

-466 SWNKVLEAENRMQE
+466 SWNKVLETENRMQE

-492 YNEVVKPQFNNQQ
+492 YNEVVKPQFNNPQ

-551 LGMAALLPHDEMC
+551 LGMAALLPHDEIC
-564 YQPGNGDIVY
+564 YQPGSGDIVY
-574 ADGLSTSGTPNRDSI
+574 ADGLSTSGTPNHDTI

-609 EGRDLI
+609 QGRDLI

-783 PVDIVNYHPLI
+783 PVDIVKHHPLI

>member
-1 MIKCGFMSERG
+1 M
-12 TRFPGVQ
+12 
-19 ASSNLPNQHGIVT
+19 T

-60 FLEELGN
+60 FLEELDN
-67 LELDNVTLLNMADQ
+67 LELENVTLLDMTDQ

-104 YDVPP
+104 HDAPP
-109 RELDWLLDIRLYST
+109 KEFDWLLDIRLYST

-149 HRKAFFSNSK
+149 RRKAFFSTK
-159 RLAAL
+159 RLSAL

-225 DLEDVLWAILN
+225 DLEGVLWDILN
-236 QEMGYQAEHPS
+236 QEMGYQAEHPT

-264 DPQKREWLEKNVLT
+264 DPQKREWLEKNVLA

-291 TWRADRRYKEA
+291 TWRTDRRYKEA

-339 TVIHALVTQLLEES
+339 TIIHALVTQLLEES

-466 SWNKVLEAENRMQE
+466 SWNKVLETENRMQE

-492 YNEVVKPQFNNQQ
+492 YNEVVKPQFNNPQ

-551 LGMAALLPHDEMC
+551 LGMAALLPHDEIC
-564 YQPGNGDIVY
+564 YQPGSGDIVY
-574 ADGLSTSGTPNRDSI
+574 ADGLSTSGTPNRDTI

-609 EGRDLI
+609 QGRDLI

-783 PVDIVNYHPLI
+783 PVDIVKHHPLI

>member
-1 MIKCGFMSERG
+1 M
-12 TRFPGVQ
+12 
-19 ASSNLPNQHGIVT
+19 
-32 LQNQEFIAGLKAKF
+32 QNQEFIAGLKAKF

-60 FLEELGN
+60 FLEELDN
-67 LELDNVTLLNMADQ
+67 LELENVTLLDMTDQ

-104 YDVPP
+104 HDAPP
-109 RELDWLLDIRLYST
+109 KEFDWLLDIRLYST

-149 HRKAFFSNSK
+149 HRKAFFSTK
-159 RLAAL
+159 RLSAL

-225 DLEDVLWAILN
+225 DLEGVLWDILN
-236 QEMGYQAEHPS
+236 QEMGYQAEHPT

-264 DPQKREWLEKNVLT
+264 DPQKREWLEKNVLA

-339 TVIHALVTQLLEES
+339 TIIHALVTQLLEES

-466 SWNKVLEAENRMQE
+466 SWNKVLETENRMQE

-492 YNEVVKPQFNNQQ
+492 YNEVVKPQFNNPQ

-551 LGMAALLPHDEMC
+551 LGMAALLPHDEIC
-564 YQPGNGDIVY
+564 YQPGSGDIVY
-574 ADGLSTSGTPNRDSI
+574 ADGLSTSGTPNRDTI

-609 EGRDLI
+609 QGRDLI

-783 PVDIVNYHPLI
+783 PVDIVKHHPLI

>member
-1 MIKCGFMSERG
+1 M
-12 TRFPGVQ
+12 
-19 ASSNLPNQHGIVT
+19 T

-60 FLEELGN
+60 FLEELDN
-67 LELDNVTLLNMADQ
+67 LELENVTLLDMTDQ

-104 YDVPP
+104 HDAPP
-109 RELDWLLDIRLYST
+109 KEFDWLLDIRLYST

-149 HRKAFFSNSK
+149 RRKAFFSTK
-159 RLAAL
+159 RLSAL

-225 DLEDVLWAILN
+225 DLEGVLWDILN
-236 QEMGYQAEHPS
+236 QEMGYQAEHPT

-264 DPQKREWLEKNVLT
+264 DPQKREWLEKNVLA

-339 TVIHALVTQLLEES
+339 TIIHALVTQLLEES

-394 NLRNRHID
+394 NLRNLHID

-466 SWNKVLEAENRMQE
+466 SWNKVLETENRMQE

-492 YNEVVKPQFNNQQ
+492 YNEVVKPQFNNPQ

-551 LGMAALLPHDEMC
+551 LGMAALLPHDEIC
-564 YQPGNGDIVY
+564 YQPGSGDIVY
-574 ADGLSTSGTPNRDSI
+574 ADGLSTSGTPNRDTI

-609 EGRDLI
+609 QGRDLI

-783 PVDIVNYHPLI
+783 PVDIVKHHPLI